1 MSREEQ
7 IMADTITVLGNVA
20 SDPDRGATATGIPT
34 LSFRMATNHR
44 RPDGAGGW
52 IDAGTNWFE
61 IRAYRA
67 LAENAEASLSKGD
80 AVVVVGRLKLREWDA
95 KDGKRMNAEI
105 EAESIGP
112 DLRRGRSVYHRVS
125 HQASPRAEGAAG
137 DSGGASVGVAASA
150 GAGAGA
156 GVAVGVTAGVGAP
169 DAAADAWATPGSDAT
184 PF

>member
-1 MSREEQ
+1 
-7 IMADTITVLGNVA
+7 MADTITVLGNVA

-125 HQASPRAEGAAG
+125 QQAPPRVEGGAG
-137 DSGGASVGVAASA
+137 DSGGAPVSA
-150 GAGAGA
+150 LGADGSAGA
-156 GVAVGVTAGVGAP
+156 GVAVGAAAGVGAP
-169 DAAADAWATPGSDAT
+169 DAAADAWATPGSDTT

>member
-1 MSREEQ
+1 
-7 IMADTITVLGNVA
+7 MADTITVLGNVA

-67 LAENAEASLSKGD
+67 LAENAEASLVKGD

-95 KDGKRMNAEI
+95 KDGKRMNVEI

-125 HQASPRAEGAAG
+125 YQTPPRGDGAVGGGGGAAVG
-137 DSGGASVGVAASA
+137 GGGGAGAAA
-150 GAGAGA
+150 GAGSSGGHE
-156 GVAVGVTAGVGAP
+156 GVDTGAP
-169 DAAADAWATPGSDAT
+169 EPAGDAWATPGGDAT

>member
-67 LAENAEASLSKGD
+67 LAENAEASLVKGD

-95 KDGKRMNAEI
+95 KDGKRMNVEI

-125 HQASPRAEGAAG
+125 HQTPPRGDGAVGGGGAAVG
-137 DSGGASVGVAASA
+137 GGGTGADTGPSGGHD
-150 GAGAGA
+150 
-156 GVAVGVTAGVGAP
+156 GVGTGVP
-169 DAAADAWATPGSDAT
+169 GPEVDAWATPGGDAT

>member
-1 MSREEQ
+1 
-7 IMADTITVLGNVA
+7 MADTITVLGNVA

-80 AVVVVGRLKLREWDA
+80 AVVVVGRLKLREWEA
-95 KDGKRMNAEI
+95 KDGKRMNVEI

-125 HQASPRAEGAAG
+125 HQTPLRAAG
-137 DSGGASVGVAASA
+137 DGSA

-156 GVAVGVTAGVGAP
+156 GPGGGASPGSGAEVGASP
-169 DAAADAWATPGSDAT
+169 GSGDGAGAPEAAVDAWATPGGDAT

>member
-1 MSREEQ
+1 
-7 IMADTITVLGNVA
+7 MADTITVLGNVA

-67 LAENAEASLSKGD
+67 LAENAEASLAKGD
-80 AVVVVGRLKLREWDA
+80 AVVVVGRLKLREWDS

-105 EAESIGP
+105 EAESIGQ
-112 DLRRGRSVYHRVS
+112 DLRRGRSAYQRVS
-125 HQASPRAEGAAG
+125 YQARPRGEGGEVDSGRPAFAGGEGAGGSGAG
-137 DSGGASVGVAASA
+137 DGGAGEPEAA
-150 GAGAGA
+150 G
-156 GVAVGVTAGVGAP
+156 
-169 DAAADAWATPGSDAT
+169 DAWATPGSDAT